1 MKYINSIKS
10 LYTYIKNSFIS
21 IFSFVIIKFIPKKDI
36 FEIIQSLEN
45 KKVLVLGSG
54 PSLDKLNQNLINN
67 YEVVFF
73 LNSAISSLESYNFN
87 QNKKILFNSDLFRF
101 KELKKKI
108 YSFNETWSFIFI
120 PIHLQLFFS
129 FISFYF
135 KRNIFLLMP
144 KYRIGFPFEKNV
156 TKSIITY
163 DIAKNKD
170 TKNFLDV
177 NNFKVFPHTVA
188 LNAFY
193 FLISCKASQI
203 HYLGCDFSSGQ
214 SKLAN
219 YKGVSNFSNNKIYLW
234 VNKLKQLSKNYST
247 DFKDL
252 NNQL

>member
-1 MKYINSIKS
+1 MKYIFFVKS
-10 LYTYIKNSFIS
+10 MYTYIKNSFIS
-21 IFSFVIIKFIPKKDI
+21 LFSFTILKFIPKKNI
-36 FEIIQSLEN
+36 FKIIHLLKN

-67 YEVVFF
+67 YEVIFF
-73 LNSAISSLESYNFN
+73 LNNSIGSTERFDFN
-87 QNKKILFNSDLFRF
+87 QNKKIFFNSDLFRF

-108 YSFNETWSFIFI
+108 YSLDEKWLYIFI

-135 KRNIFLLMP
+135 KRKIFLLIP
-144 KYRIGFPFEKNV
+144 RYRIGLPFEKNV

-163 DIAKNKD
+163 DIAKNQD
-170 TKNFLDV
+170 TKKFLDI

-214 SKLAN
+214 SKLSN
-219 YKGVSNFSNNKIYLW
+219 YKGVSNFSNKKIYLW
-234 VNKLKQLSKNYST
+234 VNKLKQLSENYSI

-252 NNQL
+252 NNEL

>member
-1 MKYINSIKS
+1 MKYILLVKS

-21 IFSFVIIKFIPKKDI
+21 LFSFIILKFISKKNI
-36 FEIIQSLEN
+36 LEIINLLEK

-67 YEVVFF
+67 YEVIFF
-73 LNSAISSLESYNFN
+73 LNNSIISSESFNFN
-87 QNKKILFNSDLFRF
+87 QNKKIFFNSDLFKF
-101 KELKKKI
+101 KQLKEKI
-108 YSFNETWSFIFI
+108 YSLDETWLYIFI

-135 KRNIFLLMP
+135 KRDIFLLIP
-144 KYRIGFPFEKNV
+144 KYRMGFPFEKNV

-163 DIAKNKD
+163 DIAKNQD
-170 TKNFLDV
+170 TKNFLDI

-203 HYLGCDFSSGQ
+203 HYLGCDFSSGH
-214 SKLAN
+214 SKFAK
-219 YKGVSNFSNNKIYLW
+219 YSGVSNFSNNKIYLW
-234 VNKLKQLSKNYST
+234 LNKLKQLSKNYSIE
-247 DFKDL
+247 FKDL
-252 NNQL
+252 NNEL